1 MTETTPEGLPEPLAS
16 PPNVKKYALIAVP
29 ALLAISAYALLQNSG
44 LSCSSADARETV
56 GDIAREHQALVGA
69 IRFQGDGSG
78 VPVPVEC
85 GQDTECAR
93 LQEQFDAVRAEAI
106 NITSACNS
114 IPQVIIYDNCPTISE
129 DFQTFTAKDA
139 DGWGTT
145 YYDEA
150 TSATPASQRKIY
162 MANTAQPVIDQWKQA
177 EASLN
182 AATEALRDGNVK
194 QANDAWDAAVMRVQ
208 YQLENVILT
217 ATDKD
222 TGSVSCKADLVA
234 EVPDWGQETLPI
246 TYTVEKT
253 SEGNLYATVWGF

>member
-1 MTETTPEGLPEPLAS
+1 
-16 PPNVKKYALIAVP
+16 
-29 ALLAISAYALLQNSG
+29 
-44 LSCSSADARETV
+44 
-56 GDIAREHQALVGA
+56 
-69 IRFQGDGSG
+69 
-78 VPVPVEC
+78 
-85 GQDTECAR
+85 
-93 LQEQFDAVRAEAI
+93 VRAEAI